1 MIKVEDIQSYGK
13 EHLETVVA
21 SATTVQN
28 GLQAI
33 ASAYGDY
40 TKKSFEDT
48 KSFVEKLSGVKS
60 LDKAIEVQTE
70 FAKSAYE
77 TYVAEAQKI
86 AGLYTDLAK
95 QASRSS
101 PRPQPTNCGAGKTK
115 SPAIAAGLFLFSD
128 WQALPR
134 DAPVTSACGVERF
147 EICGTGSICLD
158 RGGQSLKPLPAGS
171 FVLSNPTGLI
181 NLQQDRRGRNQPAA
195 GRVGPNICARLRRA
209 KTGPILQID
218 RSS

>member
-1 MIKVEDIQSYGK
+1 MIKVEDIQQYGK
-13 EHLETVVA
+13 EHMETVVA

-77 TYVAEAQKI
+77 TFVTESQKI

-95 QASRSS
+95 QAYK
-101 PRPQPTNCGAGKTK
+101 PVE
-115 SPAIAAGLFLFSD
+115 GLVAKF
-128 WQALPR
+128 
-134 DAPVTSACGVERF
+134 T
-147 EICGTGSICLD
+147 
-158 RGGQSLKPLPAGS
+158 
-171 FVLSNPTGLI
+171 
-181 NLQQDRRGRNQPAA
+181 PAA
-195 GRVGPNICARLRRA
+195 AH
-209 KTGPILQID
+209 
-218 RSS
+218 

>member
-1 MIKVEDIQSYGK
+1 MIKVEDIQQYGK

-77 TYVAEAQKI
+77 TFVAESQKI

-95 QASRSS
+95 QAY
-101 PRPQPTNCGAGKTK
+101 
-115 SPAIAAGLFLFSD
+115 
-128 WQALPR
+128 
-134 DAPVTSACGVERF
+134 
-147 EICGTGSICLD
+147 
-158 RGGQSLKPLPAGS
+158 KPLEGIVAK
-171 FVLSNPTGLI
+171 FT
-181 NLQQDRRGRNQPAA
+181 PAA
-195 GRVGPNICARLRRA
+195 
-209 KTGPILQID
+209 TH
-218 RSS
+218 

>member
-48 KSFVEKLSGVKS
+48 KSFVEKLSTAKS
-60 LDKAIEVQTE
+60 LDKALELQTD

-77 TYVAEAQKI
+77 SFVADAQKI
-86 AGLYTDLAK
+86 AGLYSDLAK
-95 QASRSS
+95 Q
-101 PRPQPTNCGAGKTK
+101 TFK
-115 SPAIAAGLFLFSD
+115 
-128 WQALPR
+128 
-134 DAPVTSACGVERF
+134 PVE
-147 EICGTGSICLD
+147 
-158 RGGQSLKPLPAGS
+158 SLVSK
-171 FVLSNPTGLI
+171 FT
-181 NLQQDRRGRNQPAA
+181 PAA
-195 GRVGPNICARLRRA
+195 AA
-209 KTGPILQID
+209 
-218 RSS
+218 